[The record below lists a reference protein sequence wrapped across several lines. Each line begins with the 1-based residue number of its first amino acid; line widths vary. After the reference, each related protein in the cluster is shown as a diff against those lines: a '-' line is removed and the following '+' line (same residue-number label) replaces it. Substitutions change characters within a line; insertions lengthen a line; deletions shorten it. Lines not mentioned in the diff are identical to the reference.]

1 MTPPP
6 ASSSAESA
14 SGCLWEAL
22 ALPRE
27 LRLAAADEAARV
39 RRELGATVTL
49 EAAGVATQL
58 EVAAGE
64 VESLW
69 LPLAL
74 ALQAR
79 QHAAQRRILVG
90 VAGGAGTGKTVLSEV
105 LCRVLRV
112 LAGREIAVAVSMDG
126 YHFPNAHLDAHVGRE
141 GGREVRLREIK
152 GRPPTFDVAAFG
164 ADLARLRTPAGQAQK
179 VRLPAYDRKKHEPVP
194 AALAVQPHHQIV
206 IVEGLHLLRS
216 EPGWEKVRDGL
227 DTRLLLEL
235 PLATCRARVVARK
248 VAGGRT
254 PADAEAHFER
264 VDRPTIE
271 ELREPAQRTRADL
284 VIQLAEIGGPAAER
298 SRLTVAGCE
307 RRERRAQPGEFRAI
321 PAGAVR
327 LLAVGLN
334 PALQKTL
341 VFARWERGEVNRART
356 TLTSVGG
363 KGQQFSRAASQVI
376 PGGISLAQFLGG
388 DNGARL
394 GEMIAAAGVTQLTVA
409 VPGETRC
416 CHTVID
422 TARGEATELVEPSPP
437 IPPAQVAELA
447 ARVLAVLAQGDIAGL
462 AICGTYPPG
471 VDADFYAALARHKG
485 RALLLLDSYQGIGA
499 TLATGQVDILKLNAD
514 EVRSLAARSGTAE
527 TGAPDRPRPLPEVAA
542 EVLAAHPLRWL
553 AVTDGPRTAWLFEP
567 AAAEPAGR
575 GARVSRY
582 YEYDLPV
589 VDGVINPIGAGDTVA
604 AVFLAQLAA
613 GEAAPVAWAG
623 GLAAGSASCRQ
634 LGGAD
639 FALADLREILAG
651 IRVTSVT
658 RWQAV
663 DAG

>member
-1 MTPPP
+1 MPPP
-6 ASSSAESA
+6 SVPSSAESA
-14 SGCLWEAL
+14 AGCLWEAL
-22 ALPRE
+22 ALPSAR
-27 LRLAAADEAARV
+27 RLAAAVDAARV
-39 RRELGATVTL
+39 QRELGATVTL
-49 EAAGVATQL
+49 DAAGVATPIA
-58 EVAAGE
+58 VAAGE

-90 VAGGAGTGKTVLSEV
+90 VAGGAGSGKTVLSQL

-112 LAGREIAVAVSMDG
+112 LAGREVAVAVSMDG
-126 YHFPNAHLDAHVGRE
+126 YHFPNAWLDAHVGSE
-141 GGREVRLREIK
+141 GGRDVQLRDIK
-152 GRPPTFDVAAFG
+152 GRPPTFDVAAFA
-164 ADLARLRTPAGQAQK
+164 ADLARLRVPAAPGEEI
-179 VRLPAYDRKKHEPVP
+179 RLPVYDRKRHEPVP
-194 AALAVQPHHQIV
+194 AALVVQPQHAIV
-206 IVEGLHLLRS
+206 IVEGLHLLRP
-216 EPGWEKVRDGL
+216 EPGWEEVHGCL
-227 DTRLLLEL
+227 DFRLLLEL
-235 PLATCRARVVARK
+235 PLASCRARVVDRK

-284 VIQLAEIGGPAAER
+284 VLQLAENGGG
-298 SRLTVAGCE
+298 SGISLAGCE
-307 RRERRAQPGEFRAI
+307 RREALERSAEFRVP

-341 VFARWERGEVNRART
+341 AFARWERGEVNRART

-376 PGGISLAQFLGG
+376 PGGVSLAQFLGG
-388 DNGARL
+388 ANGARL
-394 GEMIAAAGVTQLTVA
+394 GEMLGAAGVRQLTVA

-416 CHTVID
+416 CLTVLD
-422 TARGEATELVEPSPP
+422 ADRGEATELVEPSPP
-437 IPPAQVAELA
+437 VPPEKVAELA
-447 ARVLAVLAQGDIAGL
+447 ARVRAVLAEGAIDAV

-471 VDADFYAALARHKG
+471 VDAEFYAALARHKG
-485 RALLLLDSYQGIGA
+485 RALLLLDSYQGVAA

-514 EVRSLAARSGTAE
+514 EVRSLARSGPAD
-527 TGAPDRPRPLPEVAA
+527 AASPPRPVPEVAR
-542 EVLAAHPLRWL
+542 EVLAAHSLRWL
-553 AVTDGPRTAWLFEP
+553 AVTDGPRTAWLFEGTR
-567 AAAEPAGR
+567 EQRVAG
-575 GARVSRY
+575 GCRVSRY
-582 YEYDLPV
+582 FEYHLPV
-589 VDGVINPIGAGDTVA
+589 VEGVVNPIGAGDTVA

-613 GEAAPVAWAG
+613 GAAAPVALAG

-639 FALADLREILAG
+639 FALEDLRAILAG

-658 RWQAV
+658 TWRA
-663 DAG
+663 AGGG